1 MNNNNCLIKFLWCI
15 CLLMTGSMQSFLWA
29 QARTG
34 WLPFVVEGK
43 EWLCNGQYYDRELR
57 KDVDYIYSYK
67 MQGDTV
73 LSGKQMKKVYHVN
86 KPLYGDEE
94 PHYFGAVT
102 EEGSKVSIVYADSTD
117 SQLIY
122 NIDPANKER
131 FYIGG
136 PGTHLY
142 AESWQSNLFLVSSV
156 VRRLRYT
163 HGLSTDTNPLWQLRT
178 FHFMVEGVGLVTLDP
193 FRVADSFETNMS
205 FRGINA
211 CIEDGLHIYLN
222 IDVYPALNSIVS
234 SSYRP
239 LLKEGRSWQMQD
251 GAVEFIQG
259 DTVLTNYYMNGYQS
273 FYYKIYRVDKNQ
285 YGDELPHYVKAVRE
299 DTFKSLTTPMGIS
312 IYEVPDGA
320 SVYDRNLLFCFGLPE
335 HERVPLPDGRE
346 AEVIAI
352 DTISNSGL
360 DYRRYTLSLF
370 ENGQSAAETITWTEG
385 IGGDHGLSGA
395 TDTTDML
402 QAVYDGE
409 ECIYLS
415 TTTGICHLPPAASTH
430 SCLYDLQGR
439 RLAAPPAKGIYVKD
453 GRKVV
458 VR

>member
-1 MNNNNCLIKFLWCI
+1 MNNNNCLIKFLWCVY
-15 CLLMTGSMQSFLWA
+15 LFLTGSTLSFLWA
-29 QARTG
+29 QARSG

-43 EWLCNGQYYDRELR
+43 EWLCNGRYYDREL
-57 KDVDYIYSYK
+57 KDNVNFIYSYK

-73 LSGKQMKKVYHVN
+73 LGGKQMKKVYHVN

-94 PHYFGAVT
+94 PHYFGAVA

-156 VRRLRYT
+156 VRRMRYVY
-163 HGLSTDTNPLWQLRT
+163 GLSTDTNPLWQLRT
-178 FHFMVEGVGLVTLDP
+178 FNAMIEGVGLITVDP
-193 FRVADSFETNMS
+193 FRVTEFFETNMS

-211 CIEDGLHIYLN
+211 CIEAGLHIYLHM
-222 IDVYPALNSIVS
+222 DAYPALYSTVS

-259 DTVLTNYYMNGYQS
+259 DTLLTHYELGEDGIKS
-273 FYYKIYRVDKNQ
+273 FYYKVYRIDKAQ
-285 YGDELPHYVKAVRE
+285 YGDERPRYVKAMRE
-299 DTFKSLTTPMGIS
+299 DSFVDEGIRV
-312 IYEVPDGA
+312 YEVPDGM
-320 SVYDRNLLFCFGLPE
+320 SYKDRILRFCFRLPE

-352 DTISNSGL
+352 DTISNSGQ

-395 TDTTDML
+395 TATTDML

-453 GRKVV
+453 GRKVMV
-458 VR
+458 KR